1 MKKGI
6 HPKFKKVKATC
17 VCGQSFEVFSVLDEI
32 KVDICSNCHPLY
44 TGQLKLVD
52 TMGRIDAF
60 KKRINKKQTE
70 FAYE

>member
-1 MKKGI
+1 MKQGI
-6 HPKFKKVKATC
+6 HPKYKKVTATC
-17 VCGQSFEVFSVLDEI
+17 VCGQTFELMSTLDSI

-60 KKRINKKQTE
+60 RKRFAKKQP
-70 FAYE
+70 AQK